1 MDLHK
6 LPFEINST
14 LVDGAPA
21 DNDLVDSTPIDITPV
36 DNLPVE
42 QNEPVAEI
50 IDEYHVDN
58 DVGHIPEELISAL
71 QVELETFSKEN
82 AILKNILIST
92 ADGFEVASLLMP
104 GYELHVRKVSA
115 LTSSLLGI
123 SSAMLQEVGEGEQ
136 NAVFMESDDS
146 MILFNRVPAA
156 QKMLC
161 LMAVTSKDESIG
173 QIFWRVRKLS
183 DSVIEI
189 CNKYF

>member
-6 LPFEINST
+6 LPFEIANVEAEESHHTVAT
-14 LVDGAPA
+14 LP
-21 DNDLVDSTPIDITPV
+21 P
-36 DNLPVE
+36 E
-42 QNEPVAEI
+42 KNEEI
-50 IDEYHVDN
+50 NIPEMETDTD
-58 DVGHIPEELISAL
+58 DVISHIPEELINAL
-71 QVELETFSKEN
+71 KLELENFSKEN
-82 AILKNILIST
+82 EILKNILIST
-92 ADGFEVASLLMP
+92 ADGFEVASLLTS

-123 SSAMLQEVGEGEQ
+123 SSAMLKEVGEGEQ

-146 MILFNRVPAA
+146 MILFNRIPVA

-183 DSVIEI
+183 DNVIEI
-189 CNKYF
+189 CNKYI

>member
-14 LVDGAPA
+14 
-21 DNDLVDSTPIDITPV
+21 PV
-36 DNLPVE
+36 DNTRVDSIPAE
-42 QNEPVAEI
+42 QNEQVAEFVDI
-50 IDEYHVDN
+50 PHDIGDEVS
-58 DVGHIPEELISAL
+58 HIPEALIGAL
-71 QVELETFSKEN
+71 QLELESFSKEN
-82 AILKNILIST
+82 EILKNILIST
-92 ADGFEVASLLMP
+92 ADGFEVASLLMS

-123 SSAMLQEVGEGEQ
+123 SSAMLREVGEGEQ

-146 MILFNRVPAA
+146 MILFNRISVAK
-156 QKMLC
+156 KMLC

-183 DSVIEI
+183 DNVIEI
-189 CNKYF
+189 CNRYL

>member
-1 MDLHK
+1 MDIHK

-14 LVDGAPA
+14 LADDTLV
-21 DNDLVDSTPIDITPV
+21 DNDLVDSGPV
-36 DNLPVE
+36 GSSLPDNVSVE

-50 IDEYHVDN
+50 IDEYHIDN
-58 DVGHIPEELISAL
+58 DVGHIPEELIRAL
-71 QVELETFSKEN
+71 QVELESFSKEN

-123 SSAMLQEVGEGEQ
+123 SSAMLREVGEGEQ

>member
-6 LPFEINST
+6 LPFDIDNTQAEESKPVIEEFSPVANEETKAPVMEINT
-14 LVDGAPA
+14 D
-21 DNDLVDSTPIDITPV
+21 DSIS
-36 DNLPVE
+36 N
-42 QNEPVAEI
+42 
-50 IDEYHVDN
+50 
-58 DVGHIPEELISAL
+58 IPEELIIAL
-71 QVELETFSKEN
+71 KSELEAFSKEN
-82 AILKNILIST
+82 EILKNILIST
-92 ADGFEVASLLMP
+92 ADGFEVASLLTS

-123 SSAMLQEVGEGEQ
+123 SSAMLKEVGEGEQ

-146 MILFNRVPAA
+146 MILFNRIPVA

-183 DSVIEI
+183 DNVIEI

>member
-6 LPFEINST
+6 LPFDIYSTDLGRNESVSEVLQAEELEKNESLAEELCADADIN
-14 LVDGAPA
+14 
-21 DNDLVDSTPIDITPV
+21 
-36 DNLPVE
+36 
-42 QNEPVAEI
+42 
-50 IDEYHVDN
+50 
-58 DVGHIPEELISAL
+58 HIPDELIISL
-71 QVELETFSKEN
+71 KHELESFSQEN
-82 AILKNILIST
+82 PILKNILIST
-92 ADGFEVASLLMP
+92 ADGFEVASLLAT

-123 SSAMLQEVGEGEQ
+123 SSAMLKEVGEGEQ

-146 MILFNRVPAA
+146 MILFNRIPVA

-183 DSVIEI
+183 DNVIEI
-189 CNKYF
+189 CNKYI

>member
-6 LPFEINST
+6 LPFDI
-14 LVDGAPA
+14 
-21 DNDLVDSTPIDITPV
+21 DNTQAEESKPV
-36 DNLPVE
+36 
-42 QNEPVAEI
+42 VAEFSTVTNEEI
-50 IDEYHVDN
+50 KVPALDACTDDSVS
-58 DVGHIPEELISAL
+58 HIPEELISAL
-71 QVELETFSKEN
+71 RTELEEFSKQNE
-82 AILKNILIST
+82 ILKNILIST
-92 ADGFEVASLLMP
+92 ADGFEVASLLTS

-123 SSAMLQEVGEGEQ
+123 SSAMLKEVGEGEQ

-146 MILFNRVPAA
+146 MILFNRIPVA

-183 DSVIEI
+183 DNVIEI